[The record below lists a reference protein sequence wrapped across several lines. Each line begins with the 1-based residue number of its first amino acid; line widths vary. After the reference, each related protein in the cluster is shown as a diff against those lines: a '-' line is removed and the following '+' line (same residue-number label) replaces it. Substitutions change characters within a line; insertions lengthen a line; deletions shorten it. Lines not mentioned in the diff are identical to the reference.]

1 MAEPNNRARRNRQ
14 SRERTR
20 DDRRRERANAAVAH
34 TAEMHDRLGAEIERS
49 VRETRFYDEIP
60 AAPAGRETS
69 VPSVS
74 VVDAD
79 SVSAVLELGRGRAD
93 MCDLAVLDFASFTYP
108 AGAYIRGAMAQEEA
122 LCQESFLYNV
132 LSRFEGWFAENR
144 RHNINCE
151 LYRDRALVVP
161 KVRFERERFHS
172 YADVI
177 VAAAPNLKR
186 AKVNYHVLESDLA
199 RSMRSRVRL
208 VLGIADVLGHDKLVL
223 GAFGCGVFGWDALR
237 VAQIFAEELA
247 TGKHVASQVTFAVP
261 KGRRD
266 ENLEMFQHVFAT
278 FPEVNEEPYAS
289 APEPA
294 PVSRNEGEAEDDW
307 RKYL

>member
-1 MAEPNNRARRNRQ
+1 MAESNNRARGNRQ

-20 DDRRRERANAAVAH
+20 DDRRRERASAAVAH

-60 AAPAGRETS
+60 ATPAGRETS

-108 AGAYIRGAMAQEEA
+108 AGAYFRGAMAQEEA

-223 GAFGCGVFGWDALR
+223 GAFGCGVFGWDALH

-294 PVSRNEGEAEDDW
+294 PVSRKDDEAEDDW

>member
-1 MAEPNNRARRNRQ
+1 M
-14 SRERTR
+14 
-20 DDRRRERANAAVAH
+20 
-34 TAEMHDRLGAEIERS
+34 
-49 VRETRFYDEIP
+49 
-60 AAPAGRETS
+60 
-69 VPSVS
+69 
-74 VVDAD
+74 
-79 SVSAVLELGRGRAD
+79 
-93 MCDLAVLDFASFTYP
+93 
-108 AGAYIRGAMAQEEA
+108 
-122 LCQESFLYNV
+122 
-132 LSRFEGWFAENR
+132 
-144 RHNINCE
+144 
-151 LYRDRALVVP
+151 P

-199 RSMRSRVRL
+199 RSMRSRIRL

-278 FPEVNEEPYAS
+278 FPEVNEEPYAP

>member
-93 MCDLAVLDFASFTYP
+93 M
-108 AGAYIRGAMAQEEA
+108 
-122 LCQESFLYNV
+122 
-132 LSRFEGWFAENR
+132 
-144 RHNINCE
+144 
-151 LYRDRALVVP
+151 
-161 KVRFERERFHS
+161 
-172 YADVI
+172 
-177 VAAAPNLKR
+177 
-186 AKVNYHVLESDLA
+186 
-199 RSMRSRVRL
+199 
-208 VLGIADVLGHDKLVL
+208 
-223 GAFGCGVFGWDALR
+223 
-237 VAQIFAEELA
+237 
-247 TGKHVASQVTFAVP
+247 
-261 KGRRD
+261 
-266 ENLEMFQHVFAT
+266 
-278 FPEVNEEPYAS
+278 
-289 APEPA
+289 
-294 PVSRNEGEAEDDW
+294 
-307 RKYL
+307 